1 MRPNRLAPAIA
12 AIALL
17 GACEARI
24 GNDAPP
30 IAENATAEGR
40 AEEGRVTIEAPG
52 FNMSINI
59 PEGLRSEA
67 NMDDNEGLIYPGAS
81 FSGIHVLGR
90 SDENKAAGERSE
102 VELRFTSGDG
112 IDRVVAWYRDPA
124 RAPEFTI
131 ASAAREGDGF
141 VLRGTRREDNGPF
154 TLRLAQRGSGVDAR
168 LLLVDN
174 D

>member
-1 MRPNRLAPAIA
+1 MRPIRLAPAIA

-17 GACEARI
+17 GACEARF
-24 GNDAPP
+24 GNDAAPV
-30 IAENATAEGR
+30 AENATAAGR

-67 NMDDNEGLIYPGAS
+67 AMDDNDGLIYPGS
-81 FSGIHVLGR
+81 NFSGIHVLGR
-90 SDENKAAGERSE
+90 EDNNAGRDQSE
-102 VELRFTSGDG
+102 VELRFTSADP
-112 IDRVVAWYRDPA
+112 IDRVVAWYRDAA
-124 RAPEFTI
+124 RAPEFSI
-131 ASAAREGDGF
+131 SAAAREGSDF
-141 VLRGTRREDNGPF
+141 VISGTRRNDNGRF
-154 TLRLAQRGSGVDAR
+154 TLRLAQRGTGVDGR

>member
-1 MRPNRLAPAIA
+1 MRPIRLVPAIA

-30 IAENATAEGR
+30 IAENASAAGR

-67 NMDDNEGLIYPGAS
+67 NMDDNDGLIYPGS
-81 FSGIHVLGR
+81 NFSGIHVLGR
-90 SDENKAAGERSE
+90 DHEKAGGDRSE
-102 VELRFTSGDG
+102 VELRFTSADP

-124 RAPEFTI
+124 RAQEFSVG
-131 ASAAREGDGF
+131 SAAQEGNGF
-141 VLRGTRREDNGPF
+141 VINGTRREDNGPF
-154 TLRLAQRGSGVDAR
+154 TLRLAPRGSGVDAR

>member
-1 MRPNRLAPAIA
+1 MRTSTLAPAIA

-30 IAENATAEGR
+30 IAENATASGR
-40 AEEGRVTIEAPG
+40 AEEGRVTVEAPG
-52 FNMSINI
+52 FNMSISI

-67 NMDDNEGLIYPGAS
+67 NMDDNDGLIYPGS
-81 FSGIHVLGR
+81 NFSGIHVLGR
-90 SDENKAAGERSE
+90 DENKAGGGQSE
-102 VELRFTSGDG
+102 VELRFTSADPVE
-112 IDRVVAWYRDPA
+112 RVVVWYLDPA
-124 RAPEFTI
+124 RGPEFTI
-131 ASAAREGDGF
+131 SSTARRGNDF
-141 VLRGTRREDNGPF
+141 VINGTRREDNGRF
-154 TLRLAQRGSGVDAR
+154 TLRLAARGSGVDAR

>member
-1 MRPNRLAPAIA
+1 MRPIRLVPAIA
-12 AIALL
+12 AFALL

-52 FNMSINI
+52 FNMSISI

-67 NMDDNEGLIYPGAS
+67 NMDDNDGLIYPGAN

-90 SDENKAAGERSE
+90 DDNQKASGDRSE
-102 VELRFTSGDG
+102 VELRFTSADP

-124 RAPEFTI
+124 RAQEFSI
-131 ASAAREGDGF
+131 ASAAREGEGF
-141 VLRGTRREDNGPF
+141 VLRGTRRPDNGAF
-154 TLRLAQRGSGVDAR
+154 TLRLAQRGGGVDAR